1 MPKTKEEIVAEII
14 DEIGPGLDHL
24 NEVAQRL
31 VADGVADS
39 MSEGR
44 RFCIMGQPGEDEE

>member
-1 MPKTKEEIVAEII
+1 MTKTKEEIVAEII

-24 NEVAQRL
+24 NEVARRL
-31 VADGVADS
+31 VDDGLAQS

-44 RFCIMGQPGEDEE
+44 RLCIMGQPEEDEE